1 MKSSI
6 LLSISVAA
14 LISSSVAQG
23 FEIYWDTTGIED
35 AASVN
40 ASIGGEEVDFTDS
53 EGFDLLIDDVDID
66 LVKGNGLT
74 LESGYSDGYVTSG
87 WNGGG
92 SDYLEFTITPG
103 AGESINFE
111 YAAELLIDLQ
121 TDISLFQFQLYSSLD
136 GYTSPV
142 ATSDTYPFD
151 PSDLSDENTFQS
163 SQFLDLSTLGVV
175 SEPVTLRI
183 VQSSGGTGS
192 VGVFAYNDTMGI
204 LNMLIRRN
212 IVESGVFA
220 SFSPVVN
227 GELVNGN
234 SEFQVSIGTSTI
246 TGIENIPI
254 GLLENTS
261 SPDPDSSGWTLIE
274 GGYDSGSVIWNATT
288 KTFTAQKP
296 GFQGL
301 LSGYLGK

>member
-1 MKSSI
+1 MRPGEKSKKHPDSRPPQIPHQGLERKDRFSQSREHFPTCKSYIISLSTPPGHTAIYLSHMNKVRI
-6 LLSISVAA
+6 LLSRGNSSVAA

-53 EGFDLLIDDVDID
+53 EGFDLLIGDVDID

-163 SQFLDLSTLGVV
+163 SQFLDLSSLWALSLNRSLCELFNHPEVPGALGVI
-175 SEPVTLRI
+175 R
-183 VQSSGGTGS
+183 
-192 VGVFAYNDTMGI
+192 
-204 LNMLIRRN
+204 IRRR
-212 IVESGVFA
+212 
-220 SFSPVVN
+220 
-227 GELVNGN
+227 
-234 SEFQVSIGTSTI
+234 
-246 TGIENIPI
+246 
-254 GLLENTS
+254 
-261 SPDPDSSGWTLIE
+261 SPDP
-274 GGYDSGSVIWNATT
+274 IWV
-288 KTFTAQKP
+288 F
-296 GFQGL
+296 
-301 LSGYLGK
+301 